1 MNDDE
6 INLIISRDEREQE
19 IFRDM
24 DIQRIREQKNNWQL
38 AGHHGPPPQPLMQLD
53 ELPECYRNDEF
64 FDDVKNMEYFEK
76 KFKIQSAETVR
87 ATEDIILRESDRVIT
102 AVTTGPQDRILDKV
116 CITTKHALDIL
127 LRFFVQDIYSIWK
140 DMVRLTL

>member
-1 MNDDE
+1 MQRSILEADQDEENEEAGDMNDDE

-64 FDDVKNMEYFEK
+64 FDDVKNMEEEMEGRGHRK
-76 KFKIQSAETVR
+76 RTVVSYN
-87 ATEDIILRESDRVIT
+87 D
-102 AVTTGPQDRILDKV
+102 GLDDDTWAMV
-116 CITTKHALDIL
+116 GVMSLALL
-127 LRFFVQDIYSIWK
+127 HVAYG
-140 DMVRLTL
+140 RL